1 MNRVRLETEWRGFG
15 LGALAAAE
23 AIRRLSNGCCA
34 VACEPAPTDQEFTDV
49 DDTAFDHART
59 KIAAVWE
66 SVGFRPFK
74 NGIYLLDPALRT
86 VGDARARWQQ
96 HFGR

>member
-1 MNRVRLETEWRGFG
+1 M
-15 LGALAAAE
+15 
-23 AIRRLSNGCCA
+23 
-34 VACEPAPTDQEFTDV
+34 

-66 SVGFRPFK
+66 LVGFRPFK

-86 VGDARARWQQ
+86 VGDARARWQH